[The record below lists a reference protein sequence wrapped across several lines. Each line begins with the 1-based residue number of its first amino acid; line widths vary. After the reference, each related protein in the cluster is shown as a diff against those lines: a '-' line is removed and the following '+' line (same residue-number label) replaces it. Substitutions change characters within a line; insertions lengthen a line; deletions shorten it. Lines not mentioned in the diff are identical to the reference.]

1 MIPWVCVYLISVF
14 VATGSNNSCVLLQG
28 DVLCTIRFL
37 LLSAGKLI
45 WILHFDFPFRQLG
58 LLLCSLPLAVVPVS
72 IFLLRSS
79 FFFAPATAWAGFPTE
94 FFSGSVEQGAT
105 TGHSSGYDSQV
116 QTLLQAIVSAA
127 PLIQPSTGGRS
138 NYLCS

>member
-37 LLSAGKLI
+37 LLSAVKLI

-58 LLLCSLPLAVVPVS
+58 LLLFSLPLAVVPVS

-79 FFFAPATAWAGFPTE
+79 FFLLPLQLGQDFPLS
-94 FFSGSVEQGAT
+94 FSL
-105 TGHSSGYDSQV
+105 D
-116 QTLLQAIVSAA
+116 L
-127 PLIQPSTGGRS
+127 
-138 NYLCS
+138 